1 MSSEFLNYT
10 QTNSETSAISAEP
23 SADPAHFKADALVVF
38 LESDGLRGPLIEIDK
53 STGGLLQ
60 QLFQQGELTGKRY
73 ECIPLYAPNGLA

>member
-10 QTNSETSAISAEP
+10 QTNSETSDISAEP

-53 STGGLLQ
+53 STGGLTTATLSTRRTHR
-60 QLFQQGELTGKRY
+60 ET
-73 ECIPLYAPNGLA
+73 I

>member
-38 LESDGLRGPLIEIDK
+38 LESDGLRGPLIEIVPTKYSSNDCNRDK
-53 STGGLLQ
+53 CP
-60 QLFQQGELTGKRY
+60 R
-73 ECIPLYAPNGLA
+73 